1 MIAVGICSD
10 NSKSIDGSLTKTVWY
25 SERCHRSCWTGRMII
40 GMKVLSSL
48 LERLL
53 LLFSEGGH

>member
-1 MIAVGICSD
+1 MIAVEICSD
-10 NSKSIDGSLTKTVWY
+10 NSKSIDGSLTKTVCY
-25 SERCHRSCWTGRMII
+25 SERSHRSCWTGRMII

-53 LLFSEGGH
+53 LLF